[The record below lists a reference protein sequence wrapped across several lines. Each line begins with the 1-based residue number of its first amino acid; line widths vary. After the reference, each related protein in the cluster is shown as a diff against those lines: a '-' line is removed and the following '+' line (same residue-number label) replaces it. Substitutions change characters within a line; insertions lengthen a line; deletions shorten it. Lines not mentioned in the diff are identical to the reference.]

1 MKKKNALLRIT
12 LMKDHHRMLR
22 IILMGTMI
30 NFIYECPSRGF
41 WFFFHGKL
49 EDALFEC
56 FRDAPRIKLHRGLQ
70 MQLKMTTNANMPYT
84 TCYPLSPPLS
94 IWRGIEMW
102 TFEVSVKLANQ
113 MASMAGLFVILV
125 LLY

>member
-1 MKKKNALLRIT
+1 
-12 LMKDHHRMLR
+12 
-22 IILMGTMI
+22 
-30 NFIYECPSRGF
+30 
-41 WFFFHGKL
+41 
-49 EDALFEC
+49 
-56 FRDAPRIKLHRGLQ
+56 

-113 MASMAGLFVILV
+113 MASMAGLFFPGGSDHRDWEFILWA
-125 LLY
+125 YEGRIYP